1 MTNLLIQRHPDILDI
16 SQSQANKIL
25 KYTSLDENGNV
36 IECLQRLNTLTDFV
50 DITDVE
56 RERIKAIQAETKIK
70 RLKQQ
75 EYDNDTESNIAD

>member
-16 SQSQANKIL
+16 GQSQANKIL

-36 IECLQRLNTLTDFV
+36 IECLQRLNTSTDFV
-50 DITDVE
+50 DITEVE